1 MPEAVPEKVFWAAG
15 KLYSLKKMQMPAVMV
30 DLDLDHLEGYTEYYK
45 RYGYLCNTQRR
56 DIPDVYP
63 GKEFFHMKPE
73 YRFDPDWSFEVLPVN
88 TCMLYI
94 ADEAFKNYYV
104 DSSITFME
112 NCLETEE
119 NLCHMVFAE
128 QRLLAMCAEKQGKQI
143 SSFFPGRHRI
153 ENQDIF
159 THLWGYKNILKFN
172 YKEREAFNRKM
183 YDRIV
188 REFPEEETT
197 LKQLP
202 ISGL

>member
-1 MPEAVPEKVFWAAG
+1 
-15 KLYSLKKMQMPAVMV
+15 
-30 DLDLDHLEGYTEYYK
+30 
-45 RYGYLCNTQRR
+45 
-56 DIPDVYP
+56 VYP
-63 GKEFFHMKPE
+63 GKEFFHMKQE

-143 SSFFPGRHRI
+143 SSFFPGSAQI

>member
-1 MPEAVPEKVFWAAG
+1 MPYGICGTAASCDVRREAG
-15 KLYSLKKMQMPAVMV
+15 KA
-30 DLDLDHLEGYTEYYK
+30 
-45 RYGYLCNTQRR
+45 
-56 DIPDVYP
+56 DI
-63 GKEFFHMKPE
+63 
-73 YRFDPDWSFEVLPVN
+73 
-88 TCMLYI
+88 I
-94 ADEAFKNYYV
+94 
-104 DSSITFME
+104 
-112 NCLETEE
+112 
-119 NLCHMVFAE
+119 
-128 QRLLAMCAEKQGKQI
+128 
-143 SSFFPGRHRI
+143 FFPGSAQI